1 MVEILNDIC
10 NKGCLQKSIYMDG
23 TNLVYKEI
31 FTVY

>member
-1 MVEILNDIC
+1 MVFVTG
-10 NKGCLQKSIYMDG
+10 GCPRKSIYMDG